1 MTCVILSEMQL
12 FLVTE
17 DEKKRVLGG
26 EACIW
31 SEYVDK
37 TNIVPRIFPFVSAIA
52 ERLWTFDMGMDD
64 QATNDARRRLDQHR
78 CRLLR

>member
-1 MTCVILSEMQL
+1 MKTF
-12 FLVTE
+12 FLVSD
-17 DEKKRVLGG
+17 DEKSRILGG

-37 TNIVPRIFPFVSAIA
+37 TNIIPRIFPFVSAIG
-52 ERLWTFDMGMDD
+52 ERLWSSDLEVSDK
-64 QATNDARRRLDQHR
+64 AANDARGRLDQHR